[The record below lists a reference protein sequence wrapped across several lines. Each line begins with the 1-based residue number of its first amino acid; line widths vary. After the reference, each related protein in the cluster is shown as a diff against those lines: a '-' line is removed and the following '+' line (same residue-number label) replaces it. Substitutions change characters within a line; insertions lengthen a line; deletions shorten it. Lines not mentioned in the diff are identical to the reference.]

1 MEQIEPVVGNGA
13 VDKEGN
19 VIPFG
24 KVLGYTDLAGWIIRD
39 FDGDIN
45 VPGISRCMSFY
56 ENGVCNVS
64 GSTINEA
71 TIHEMQWYRIDQV
84 STRKVDDSG
93 MASCKILLPSPRR
106 SKCIIEM
113 AKI

>member
-13 VDKEGN
+13 VDKERN

-24 KVLGYTDLAGWIIRD
+24 KVLGYTDLAGGIIRD

-56 ENGVCNVS
+56 ENGVSNVS

-71 TIHEMQWYRIDQV
+71 NTIHEMQWYRIDQV
-84 STRKVDDSG
+84 STITVDDG
-93 MASCKILLPSPRR
+93 Y
-106 SKCIIEM
+106 IIQEWLVLRF
-113 AKI
+113 